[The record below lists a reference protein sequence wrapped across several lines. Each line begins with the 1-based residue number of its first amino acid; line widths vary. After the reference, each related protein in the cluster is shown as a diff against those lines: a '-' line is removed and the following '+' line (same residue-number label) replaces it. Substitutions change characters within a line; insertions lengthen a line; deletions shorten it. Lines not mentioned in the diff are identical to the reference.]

1 MSLNAF
7 ITKAT
12 LDGSDD
18 GPLAGKTVAVKDN
31 ISTEG
36 VRTTCGS
43 AMLEDYVPPYDATV
57 VELLKDAGATIV
69 GKANMD
75 EFGMGTTTETS
86 AFGPTKNPVDESRVP
101 GGSSGG
107 SAAAV
112 AAGEADLALG
122 TDTGGSIRCPAAFCG
137 VVGIKPTYGLVSRYG
152 LVAYANSLE
161 QIGPIAPTVEEAA
174 ELLEV
179 IAGPDDSDATT
190 RDAREAGAP
199 EGEVDEGAYD
209 YLGVCNMTPAL
220 LDEAQNIS
228 SVSIEVL
235 QVEMH
240 PLLQQAELREYC
252 DRHDISLVA
261 YAPLGN
267 GRVFDVPELSS
278 VAEKH
283 DTSTAQ
289 VSLAWLRDK
298 GAHPIPKA
306 TGRDHLTENLAAERL
321 ELDDDDSAMI
331 DGISREDRQYD
342 NPYAPDW

>member
-1 MSLNAF
+1 MS
-7 ITKAT
+7 TT
-12 LDGSDD
+12 D
-18 GPLAGKTVAVKDN
+18 TVALPPIGLGTYRNDDFDECAETVETALEVGYHHVDTAEAYGNEEAVGAGIERSGVPRDDVFLATKVLHPKFTDDY
-31 ISTEG
+31 STENIVENGRACLSRLG
-36 VRTTCGS
+36 V
-43 AMLEDYVPPYDATV
+43 DA
-57 VELLKDAGATIV
+57 
-69 GKANMD
+69 
-75 EFGMGTTTETS
+75 
-86 AFGPTKNPVDESRVP
+86 VDLFYGVHWP
-101 GGSSGG
+101 GGDYDPEDTF
-107 SAAAV
+107 
-112 AAGEADLALG
+112 EACAQLA
-122 TDTGGSIRCPAAFCG
+122 
-137 VVGIKPTYGLVSRYG
+137 
-152 LVAYANSLE
+152 
-161 QIGPIAPTVEEAA
+161 
-174 ELLEV
+174 
-179 IAGPDDSDATT
+179 
-190 RDAREAGAP
+190 
-199 EGEVDEGAYD
+199 DEGAYD

-321 ELDDDDSAMI
+321 ELDDDDIAMI